1 MPTMDKLVNSND
13 QKLKSRLRKGI
24 PDGVRM
30 IIWPMIAEV
39 EKMKLIAQVEFNDL
53 VNSKEVSPFEN

>member
-1 MPTMDKLVNSND
+1 MPTMDKLIHSND

-30 IIWPMIAEV
+30 IIWPMLAEV

>member
-1 MPTMDKLVNSND
+1 MDKLMHAND

-30 IIWPMIAEV
+30 IIWPILAEV
-39 EKMKLIAQVEFNDL
+39 EKMKLMAQVEFNDL
-53 VNSKEVSPFEN
+53 VNS

>member
-1 MPTMDKLVNSND
+1 MHAND

-30 IIWPMIAEV
+30 IIWPILAEV
-39 EKMKLIAQVEFNDL
+39 EKMKLMAQVEFNDL
-53 VNSKEVSPFEN
+53 VNS